1 MIRKTQGTVMR
12 FKEWLAMQS
21 RRQAL
26 IRRIKHTLRFYRI
39 DDDNYAVRVA
49 RSDD

>member
-1 MIRKTQGTVMR
+1 MIRKKSGTVMR
-12 FKEWLAMQS
+12 FNEWLAMQS

-26 IRRIKHTLRFYRI
+26 IRRIKRTLRFYRI

-49 RSDD
+49 RADE